1 MDVAIQRLFKAIKA
15 EVNKPLGEMRR
26 EVRQH
31 IVKAEKNIRE
41 TTDPDPDDPNNKQAV
56 QRFRDQFRECVHGE
70 FARSSGD
77 AAIHLHAVL
86 EILKEDR
93 RFNWPSASE

>member
-1 MDVAIQRLFKAIKA
+1 
-15 EVNKPLGEMRR
+15 MRR
-26 EVRQH
+26 VVRQH
-31 IVKAEKNIRE
+31 IVDAEKNVRE
-41 TTDPDPDDPNNKQAV
+41 TFEPDPEDPDNEQAV
-56 QRFRDQFRECVHGE
+56 LHSAISFGDQVRRE
-70 FARSSGD
+70 FARASGD